1 MNSFFYRSA
10 GLLFLFVCIVSC
22 SPSLDKHFKSAKV
35 FEQGFTGLAIYD
47 PQKEEMLY
55 QYNSHKYFTPASNT
69 KLLTLYAG
77 LKYLEDSIPAF
88 RYIIRNDSL
97 IFTTTGDPSFLNPK
111 FENSAA
117 LDFLKDSQ
125 KDLFY
130 VKSNWQNEAF
140 GPGWAWDDYNYAF
153 SAEKSAFP
161 VYGNLISFQFSNLN
175 KTFNVEPEYFK
186 DSIYLHNDGKAL
198 HRNIHR
204 NTFSFSPS
212 SLKNYSRAIPFKTS
226 EETSLALLREKL
238 NKNIFYLKNDSLRS
252 ELNKELYSIPA
263 DSLYKE
269 MLVESDNFI
278 AEQILLMV
286 SLKISDSL
294 KSDITISNIQKKD
307 FKDLPD
313 EIFWVDG
320 SGLSRYNLI
329 TPRTMVKVLEKI
341 KNLKDQSELI
351 ALLPEAGKEG
361 TLKNFLSEEQ
371 PFVFAKSG
379 SLRNNYSLS
388 GFLTTSKGKTLIFSF
403 MNSNYTVPSQ
413 KLKEEMGQI
422 LLKIRNKY

>member
-1 MNSFFYRSA
+1 M
-10 GLLFLFVCIVSC
+10 VSC
-22 SPSLDKHFKSAKV
+22 SPSLDKHFKSAEV

-77 LKYLEDSIPAF
+77 LKYLEDSIPTF
-88 RYIIRNDSL
+88 RYNIRNDSL
-97 IFTTTGDPSFLNPK
+97 IFTATGDPSFLNPK
-111 FENSAA
+111 FGNSAA
-117 LDFLKDSQ
+117 LDFLKNSE

-130 VKSNWQNEAF
+130 VKSNWQDEAF
-140 GPGWAWDDYNYAF
+140 GSGWAWDDYNYAF

-161 VYGNLISFQFSNLN
+161 VYGNLIRFQFKNLN

-186 DSIYLHNDGKAL
+186 DSIYAHNNGKAL
-198 HRNIHR
+198 HRNIHT

-212 SLKNYSRAIPFKTS
+212 SSKDYSRAIPFKTS
-226 EETSLALLREKL
+226 EKTSLALLSERL
-238 NKNIFYLKNDSLRS
+238 NKKIIYLENDSLRS

-341 KNLKDQSELI
+341 KNLMDQSEFM

-361 TLKNFLSEEQ
+361 TLKNFLSEKQ

-388 GFLTTSKGKTLIFSF
+388 GFLNTKKGKTLIFSF

-413 KLKEEMGQI
+413 ELKEEMGQI